1 MEPHLETAAF
11 PHQGKTSPRA
21 PSNTVLANP
30 ARSRND
36 HLNCPM
42 PTDNSPIWLLKKF
55 GEGDVHGPV
64 SFEKLRE
71 WADAAQINP
80 QDSVSSDG
88 KTWTKAPMIAELL
101 MDWLV
106 EVPDNPLYGPTT
118 SGALLEFLRM
128 GEITPDTRIVNC
140 CTGET
145 LTISRAPFYQSD
157 DPETLAARIGELQAE
172 LLAARETIDQLRAR
186 LAEFEAAS

>member
-1 MEPHLETAAF
+1 
-11 PHQGKTSPRA
+11 
-21 PSNTVLANP
+21 
-30 ARSRND
+30 
-36 HLNCPM
+36 M

-88 KTWTKAPMIAELL
+88 RTWTKAPMIAELL

-128 GEITPDTRIVNC
+128 GEIGPDTRIVNC

-145 LTISRAPFYQSD
+145 LTISQAPFYHSD
-157 DPETLAARIGELQAE
+157 DPGTLAARVEELQAE

>member
-1 MEPHLETAAF
+1 MIHL
-11 PHQGKTSPRA
+11 
-21 PSNTVLANP
+21 V
-30 ARSRND
+30 
-36 HLNCPM
+36 PM
-42 PTDNSPIWLLKKF
+42 PTEHSPIWMLKKH
-55 GEGDVHGPV
+55 GEGDIHGPV

-88 KTWTKAPMIAELL
+88 KTWTKAPMIPDLQ
-101 MDWLV
+101 MDWLI

-128 GEITPDTRIVNC
+128 GEIEESTHIVNC

-145 LTISRAPFYQSD
+145 LTVAEAPFYRD
-157 DPETLAARIGELQAE
+157 AEPVDPATRIAELQDELRQAAATIENLRERIAE
-172 LLAARETIDQLRAR
+172 L
-186 LAEFEAAS
+186 EADR

>member
-1 MEPHLETAAF
+1 
-11 PHQGKTSPRA
+11 
-21 PSNTVLANP
+21 
-30 ARSRND
+30 
-36 HLNCPM
+36 M
-42 PTDNSPIWLLKKF
+42 PTEHSPIWMLKKH
-55 GEGDVHGPV
+55 GEGDIHGPV

-88 KTWTKAPMIAELL
+88 KNWTKAPMIADLQ
-101 MDWLV
+101 MDWLI

-128 GEITPDTRIVNC
+128 GEIEESTRIVNC

-145 LTISRAPFYQSD
+145 LTVAEAPFFQTT
-157 DPETLAARIGELQAE
+157 DPAARIAE
-172 LLAARETIDQLRAR
+172 LESELRQAAETIDKLQAR
-186 LAEFEAAS
+186 IAKLEADR